1 MSQAGID
8 LCREKVIPEA
18 KACLAS
24 TNLDPGCNMAISGTL
39 RDGTTLVE
47 GSITRTQDSENAYKL
62 ENVVPEPG
70 SSVPTIISARD
81 MGSVSLSATC
91 TDSNGTEPCDLWGFG
106 KGSRFP
112 KATLNVAEDDPKV
125 VWEDR

>member
-1 MSQAGID
+1 
-8 LCREKVIPEA
+8 
-18 KACLAS
+18 
-24 TNLDPGCNMAISGTL
+24 MAISATL
-39 RDGTTLVE
+39 NDGTTLTE

-91 TDSNGTEPCDLWGFG
+91 TDSSGTGPCTLWGFG